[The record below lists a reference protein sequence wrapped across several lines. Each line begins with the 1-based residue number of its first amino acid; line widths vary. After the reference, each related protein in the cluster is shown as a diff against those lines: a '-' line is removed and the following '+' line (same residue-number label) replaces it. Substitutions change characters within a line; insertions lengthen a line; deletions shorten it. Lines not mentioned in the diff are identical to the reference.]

1 VSKTAPLDSKLV
13 PVLREAVLTVQMVLF
28 RRLKEQDI
36 QQDQVLSPQ
45 ERNWL
50 AGAVISSL
58 YGTAPADSQVSDF
71 ARKHRKVIATE
82 LRSLHSYLEDM
93 IPHITDS
100 LRMQALC
107 DHCEG
112 TSSIPCLLLAKELG
126 LLDEKRELPLPSAFM
141 LSVRKLG
148 TEQGLVEAMLPAAPQ
163 EK

>member
-1 VSKTAPLDSKLV
+1 MSKTAPLDSKLV

-28 RRLKEQDI
+28 RCLKEQN
-36 QQDQVLSPQ
+36 QVLPPQ
-45 ERNWL
+45 EQSWL

-58 YGTAPADSQVSDF
+58 YGTAPADSEVSDF
-71 ARKHRKVIATE
+71 TRKHRELIELE
-82 LRSLHSYLEDM
+82 LRSLRSYLEEM

-126 LLDEKRELPLPSAFM
+126 LLDEQRELPLPSAFM

-148 TEQGLVEAMLPAAPQ
+148 IEQGLVEAMPPAAPQ
-163 EK
+163 EQ